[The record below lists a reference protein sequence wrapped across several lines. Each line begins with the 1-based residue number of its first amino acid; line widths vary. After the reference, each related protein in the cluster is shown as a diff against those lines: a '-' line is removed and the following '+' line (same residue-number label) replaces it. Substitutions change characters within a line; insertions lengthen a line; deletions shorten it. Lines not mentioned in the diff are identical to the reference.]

1 MMINR
6 IFGKTGKGLAE
17 NVKVP
22 TLLLTSGGD
31 MQAIRPGGD
40 IYNAFENRDKTL
52 SKDYEDMKH
61 GFVTRGEEG
70 DEEEEEERK
79 DVMKRAVGFLLNN
92 IKV

>member
-31 MQAIRPGGD
+31 MQAIRPGGK
-40 IYNAFENRDKTL
+40 IYEEFQYLNKKM
-52 SKDYEDMKH
+52 SKDYKDMKH
-61 GFVTRGEEG
+61 GFVTRGEKG

-79 DVMKRAVGFLLNN
+79 DVMERAVYFLRTS
-92 IKV
+92 I